1 VSAAGDS
8 LVTPVRAAAGPSVS
22 DGYQAFRDFVNPLL
36 AARAEL
42 MGEPW
47 QLVRVAADGRLVDVD
62 GRMVEDLLAGWGT
75 QAFGHRPAAIERALT
90 AFLAGDAPSYYPS
103 SVSPW
108 AGLLARALCQRV
120 GAGAYDAAFF
130 ASGGTEAVE
139 AALKLARA
147 ATGRPRI
154 LALQG
159 AFHGCTY
166 GSLAMMHDGAYR
178 APFGPALP
186 LVDRLPFDDVDAL
199 ERALAGGDVAAVVVE
214 PIQVEAGVRVL
225 GAAYVAALGELT
237 ARAGALLVADE
248 IQTGLGRT
256 GRMLASD
263 GWPRRPD
270 VVTLGKALGGG
281 LMPVSAVLTRRQV
294 FAAAYGTHATAE
306 SHASTFSGNALACVA
321 ALAALD
327 LLTEDVIDRVAVVG
341 ARWRAALAARLA
353 GLPLLGDVRGDGL
366 LVGIE
371 LGDVEHPWLSFE
383 YLGLPELG
391 GRSAAGLMLVHRLFR
406 AGYGTGVCG
415 HDWTTLRL
423 QPALVIDEARLDG
436 FVDACG
442 RELEYLCQLG

>member
-1 VSAAGDS
+1 M
-8 LVTPVRAAAGPSVS
+8 RAAAGPSVS

-327 LLTEDVIDRVAVVG
+327 LLTEDVIDRVAVWARAG
-341 ARWRAALAARLA
+341 GRRWRRAWPGCRCWATCAATGCWWA
-353 GLPLLGDVRGDGL
+353 
-366 LVGIE
+366 
-371 LGDVEHPWLSFE
+371 SS
-383 YLGLPELG
+383 
-391 GRSAAGLMLVHRLFR
+391 SATSSIPG
-406 AGYGTGVCG
+406 
-415 HDWTTLRL
+415 
-423 QPALVIDEARLDG
+423 
-436 FVDACG
+436 
-442 RELEYLCQLG
+442 